1 MRKTAKRI
9 AKAILVIGILTLCTV
24 FFSKPTDIVNADLG
38 RHIING
44 QVFLEKGWPITTN
57 FYSYTN
63 THFPVINHHWATG
76 VLFYLIYQL
85 SDFQGLALFYIAI
98 ILTTLVLI
106 ISISRKQN
114 GLLTTAIVTLLA
126 LPLLYYRTD
135 IRPEGLSYLFIAL
148 YLYFL
153 NKTPPEKLQ
162 KKHIIFIAILQIFWT
177 NLHIFFAFGPLLV
190 ILWQLQNFNSY
201 KKTWALPAATCL
213 ACVINPAFIQGALVP
228 LTIFHNY
235 GYMLA
240 ENQTLFF
247 MINRTHNPI
256 FTYTIVY
263 MSLVAIS
270 FIPIRH
276 IKKPFWKLSQIIIFG
291 TLALS
296 AVRSI
301 PIFGLIS
308 IPIFAQNLTYIKSR
322 RLLTACLIGLVLI
335 TLSIPLQYFC
345 IWKQPLTI
353 GITDCQQEAAHFFK
367 YYQLKGPIFNN
378 YDNGSYLIF
387 HLYGQEKVFVDNRPE
402 AYPSAFFKTYEALQ
416 RDETTWQDALKEYQ
430 FNTIFFDRRDM
441 TEWAQP
447 FLIKRLQD
455 PEWAPV
461 YVDTASIILV
471 RRTPQNEALIKNHEL
486 AKSLFMTTNK

>member
-1 MRKTAKRI
+1 MHKTAKTI
-9 AKAILVIGILTLCTV
+9 AKVMLVIGTLTLCAI

-63 THFPVINHHWATG
+63 THFPVINHHWASG
-76 VLFYLIYQL
+76 ILFYLIYQL
-85 SDFQGLALFYIAI
+85 ADFQGLALFYIAI
-98 ILTTLVLI
+98 ILTTLALI

-114 GLLTTAIVTLLA
+114 GLLATAIVTLLA

-153 NKTPPEKLQ
+153 NRTTPEKLK
-162 KKHIIFIAILQIFWT
+162 KKHIIFLAALQIIWT

-190 ILWQLQNFNSY
+190 ILWQLQYFKSW
-201 KKTWALPAATCL
+201 KKTWALPTTVCISCL
-213 ACVINPAFIQGALVP
+213 INPAFIQGALVP

-240 ENQTLFF
+240 ENQTLLF
-247 MINRTHNPI
+247 MSKRTHNP
-256 FTYTIVY
+256 FYAYTALY

-276 IKKPFWKLSQIIIFG
+276 IKKPFWHLSQILIFG
-291 TLALS
+291 GLALS

-308 IPIFAQNLTYIKSR
+308 IPIVTQNLALIKSR
-322 RLLTACLIGLVLI
+322 RLLTACLIGLILV
-335 TLSIPLQYFC
+335 TLTIPLRYFC
-345 IWKQPLTI
+345 VWKQPLTI
-353 GITDCQQEAAHFFK
+353 GITDTQQEAAQFFK

-416 RDETTWQDALKEYQ
+416 RDETTWQDALKKYQ

-471 RRTPQNEALIKNHEL
+471 RRTVQNEVIIKNHEL
-486 AKSLFMTTNK
+486 PKSLFITTK